1 MELSDKQNEYILNAN
16 ARWNFKVG
24 AVRSGKS
31 YVDTAYI
38 VPARLREVAKQPGLA
53 VILGVSRDTIE
64 RNVLEPMREIY
75 TQALVSHI
83 NNKNQAFIC
92 GEWVY
97 CLGAEKVSQVAKI
110 QGSSIKYCY
119 GDEVAKWNKEIFEM
133 LKSRLDK
140 PYSCFDGSLNPE
152 GPNHWLKKFLDQ
164 KDLDKYIQHYI
175 IDDNPYLP
183 PDYVDNL
190 KKEYAGTVYYD
201 RYILGKWALAE
212 GLIYPMY
219 QNALVEELPTDDV
232 YEYCIS
238 VDYGTMNAFAML
250 LWERHMDGVWYASRR
265 YYYSGRDTGVQKTD
279 MEYLK
284 DMETTLFDLIEGV
297 RNTNLEIKK
306 ADGLGP
312 VLGLQSMK
320 LPVIIDPSAASFIAL
335 LKKTEWAKVIP
346 ADNNVLD
353 GIRET
358 ASVMYQGKIKVLA
371 SITEWKKEIEG
382 YIWDTGKD
390 GSPLPEDKPIKVNDH
405 LMDAMR
411 YFVKTKKLAK
421 VRRDGGSLFY

>member
-1 MELSDKQNEYILNAN
+1 MELSQKQNEYILNAN

-31 YVDTAYI
+31 YVDTAFI
-38 VPARLREVAKQPGLA
+38 VPARLREVSGKQGLA

-164 KDLDKYIQHYI
+164 NDLDKYIQHYV

-183 PDYVDNL
+183 PDYVENL

-219 QNALVEELPTDDV
+219 RDALVDKLPNDDV
-232 YEYCIS
+232 YEYCVSI
-238 VDYGTMNAFAML
+238 DYGTMNAFGML
-250 LWERHMDGVWYASRR
+250 LWERHMDGIWYASRK

-284 DMETTLFDLIEGV
+284 DIETTLFDLIEGV
-297 RNTNLEIKK
+297 RNTHIDNL
-306 ADGLGP
+306 ASSYN
-312 VLGLQSMK
+312 LQDVK

-335 LKKTEWAKVIP
+335 LKKTDWAKVIP
-346 ADNNVLD
+346 ANNAVLD

-358 ASVMYQGKIKVLA
+358 ASVMYQGKIKVLS
-371 SITEWKKEIEG
+371 SIHEWKKEIEG
-382 YIWDTGKD
+382 YVWDCGKN
-390 GSPLPEDKPIKVNDH
+390 GNVPTEDKPIKENDH

-411 YFVKTKKLAK
+411 YFVKTKHLAK
-421 VRRDGGSLFY
+421 VQRKGSSLFY